1 MYFIEIT
8 FKKTFCNLVQV
19 WKSDS

>member
-1 MYFIEIT
+1 MDFIEIT